1 MKQGI
6 SVALVI
12 MLLFSGCLSN
22 DDTGIDKEEEILI
35 EDTETSET
43 ENSNET
49 VNQTVI
55 VKEPELIE
63 VPYEEGCDNI
73 NPLHCM
79 LPFPSNAFL
88 SENSTTET
96 GFRVNYADSTFP
108 EAGIVYETKIPGLSR
123 LDGMSPATQI
133 MTAFEMVPD
142 LDGVANQS
150 TISRSLESGH
160 KTILLNL
167 DTGEIIPHWV
177 EIDMRADDDFRTL
190 LYIRTLRGLD
200 HNADYGIGIT
210 GLTSNG
216 TMIEPSLAFK
226 AMIEGNLTTA
236 TDIED
241 RRDSFEEL
249 FAKLEVNGYPRLG
262 LQAAWR
268 FHTASTESIIG
279 GMLHM
284 REDTLERIGDGGIGC
299 NVTSVEDNYGD
310 DNLTFRRIRGTFTAP
325 QYLENYQEPPTI
337 MVRDDEGN
345 PVFKEYGEV
354 PFTVIIPQSLADR
367 NVSGPL
373 IVFGHG
379 FLGNGHGAI
388 SGGAR
393 EWAQQY
399 NISFIA
405 SDFYGWSS
413 SDMQTI
419 QSALI
424 DVKYFEHQAD
434 RLQQAMVN
442 KITMA
447 RTFKGV
453 CSAIPEFYNDGTNL
467 VNTEDVHYMGYSL
480 GGIYGP
486 ALVALSPDID
496 RGVFWVGGSAFS
508 TMIERSTHYYQF
520 ELVFSHDVSY
530 PERIDRAILI
540 SVAQQLWDS
549 TDPES
554 YFPFITNGYGDVLGP
569 NHVVLLDSVNDAQV
583 AMLSSD
589 RAGRTANIPILNT
602 SSRIPYGMD
611 VDNGPVNGS
620 AMVYFDGNFPGVPEG
635 NLPPPSEYHSLAHN
649 SVATV
654 PESNELVFQ
663 FLSTGIITNTCDNV
677 CDYEF
682 DW

>member
-1 MKQGI
+1 MRQGI
-6 SVALVI
+6 SVVLVL
-12 MLLFSGCLSN
+12 MLLFPGCLDEETDN
-22 DDTGIDKEEEILI
+22 LRDIDDSGLQNEDPGTGSL
-35 EDTETSET
+35 
-43 ENSNET
+43 NET
-49 VNQTVI
+49 VNQTVE
-55 VKEPELIE
+55 VREPELDE
-63 VPYEEGCDNI
+63 VIYEEGCDNI
-73 NPLHCM
+73 NQLHCM

-88 SENSTTET
+88 REDSTTET

-133 MTAFEMVPD
+133 MTAFDRVPD
-142 LDGVANQS
+142 LAEAANQS
-150 TISRSLESGH
+150 TIAKSLEVGH
-160 KTILLNL
+160 PTILLNL
-167 DTGEIIPHWV
+167 DRGEILPHWV
-177 EIDMRADDDFRTL
+177 EIDLRSDDDSRTL
-190 LYIRTLRGLD
+190 VYIRTLSGLD
-200 HNADYGIGIT
+200 HNAEYGIGIS
-210 GLTSNG
+210 GLESNG
-216 TMIEPSLAFK
+216 TLIEPSLAFK
-226 AMIEGNLTTA
+226 VMIEGNITTA
-236 TDIED
+236 LDVEERREGFED
-241 RRDSFEEL
+241 L
-249 FAKLEVNGYPRLG
+249 FVKLEANGHPRLG

-284 REDTLERIGDGGIGC
+284 REDTLTRLGEGGIGC

-325 QYLENYQEPPTI
+325 QYLENYEEPPTI
-337 MVRDDEGN
+337 MVRDDEGM
-345 PVFKEYGEV
+345 PVFNEYGEV
-354 PFTVIIPQSLADR
+354 PFTIVIPQSLVDN

-373 IVFGHG
+373 VVFGHG

-393 EWAQQY
+393 EWSQQY
-399 NISFIA
+399 NVSFIA

-434 RLQQAMVN
+434 RLQQAMIN
-442 KITMA
+442 KISMV

-453 CSAIPEFYNDGTNL
+453 CSDIPEFYNNQTNL
-467 VNTEDVHYMGYSL
+467 VDTDDIHYMGYSL

-496 RGVFWVGGSAFS
+496 RGVFWVGGSSFS

-520 ELVFSHDVSY
+520 ELVFSHTVSY

-549 TDPES
+549 TDPET
-554 YFPFITNGYGDVLGP
+554 YFPFITNGYEDVLGP
-569 NHVVLLDSVNDAQV
+569 NHVLLLDSVNDAQV
-583 AMLSSD
+583 SMLSSD
-589 RAGRTANIPILNT
+589 RAGRTADIPILST
-602 SSRIPYGMD
+602 SSRIPYGIM
-611 VDNGPVNGS
+611 VDDGPVDGS
-620 AMVYFDGNFPGVPEG
+620 AMVYFDGHFPGVPEG

-649 SVATV
+649 SIATV

-663 FLSTGIITNTCDNV
+663 FLSTGIATNTCNV
-677 CDYEF
+677 ICDYEF